1 MKKLIVIS
9 IFALAATVASLAQN
23 WKLSPMVREAA
34 MMEKAYS
41 QRGET
46 TSGSKAAGRNERRCI
61 TAFVRTSDESVLQR
75 EGCSV
80 LMQSEDI
87 YIATIPLD
95 RIYAL
100 AAMPEV
106 MRIEAGESCH
116 TTTDRSAVLTRTD
129 ELWNLGQDYSTLA
142 PFTGTGVVVGV
153 MDVGFDLTHPNF
165 YSQDGSRYRIKALWD
180 QIDYTDGGEPV
191 NYKGELGGWNV
202 GRQYVG
208 EEALLRK
215 GHSSDGKEEN
225 HGTHTCGTAAGSGA
239 PFLSGEGEVVYSGM
253 APDADICLVANS
265 VNTNIH
271 LVPEESRY
279 KHNTATDMLGF
290 RYIFDYAESVGKPC
304 VINFSE
310 GTHDDLYQ
318 SGLYGEVLS
327 KLLGPGRILVA
338 SAGNEGIADGTYLHK
353 AIGEDSKSTFLGK
366 RNSNTAVYVMKSKEP
381 VRLTLDM
388 YKDSIK
394 AVTWEYDTENLREY
408 PDSVMFDTVMVGDH
422 EMVMTLNAYP
432 SCFNEDEWATDFF
445 IIDKQSSSMG
455 RDVPVK
461 LTVCGRD
468 NDIEVY
474 SGGGYFVKSI
484 VEPTLADFEHT
495 HNVLFPGSSKDAVC
509 VGATAHT
516 QWRTNIYGNNTGTDY
531 GTGGI
536 RASFSG
542 IGPTISSMTKPD
554 VMAPGTNIVASY
566 SSFNT
571 TSTTNTSATTTNVKM
586 TEWNGRSY
594 PWGVN
599 SGTSMATPQV
609 TGIVALWLQACPTL
623 TPDQVKD
630 VIAHTAVR
638 RDGNMC
644 YPNNEYGWGEID
656 AKAGLDYILDV
667 YTCINDL
674 SIPAQH
680 AIKSIYTIDGK
691 RVDAQPQGHGIFIIN
706 DNGRIRKVVK

>member
-1 MKKLIVIS
+1 MV
-9 IFALAATVASLAQN
+9 ATVATVAQN

-34 MMEKAYS
+34 MMEKACFQS
-41 QRGET
+41 GET
-46 TSGSKAAGRNERRCI
+46 TSGETRAAGGNERRCI

-75 EGCSV
+75 EGCKV
-80 LMQSEDI
+80 LMRCEDI

-106 MRIEAGESCH
+106 SRIEAGESCH
-116 TTTDRSAVLTRTD
+116 TTTDRAVVQTRTD
-129 ELWNLGQDYSTLA
+129 ELWNLGQDYSPLA

-153 MDVGFDLTHPNF
+153 VDIGFDLTHPNF

-180 QIDYTDGGEPV
+180 QIDYTEGGEPV
-191 NYKGELGGWNV
+191 IFNDEDGQNV

-208 EEALLRK
+208 QEALLHK
-215 GHSSDGKEEN
+215 GYSFNGEEQG
-225 HGTHTCGTAAGSGA
+225 HGTHTSGTAAGSGA
-239 PFLSGEGEVVYSGM
+239 PFLCGVSEVVYSGM
-253 APDADICLVANS
+253 APDADICLVANYTS
-265 VNTNIH
+265 E
-271 LVPEESRY
+271 LQQVPEEDRRKYNS
-279 KHNTATDMLGF
+279 ATDMLGF

-310 GTHDDLYQ
+310 GTYDDLYE
-318 SGLYGEVLS
+318 SGLYGEMLS
-327 KLLGPGRILVA
+327 KMLGPGRILVA
-338 SAGNEGIADGTYLHK
+338 SAGNEGMADGTYLHK
-353 AIGEDSKSTFLGK
+353 AIGEDSKSAFIAK
-366 RNSNTAVYVMKSKEP
+366 RNSKSAIYVMKSKEP

-388 YKDSIK
+388 YRDGSK
-394 AVTWEYDTENLREY
+394 AAKWEYDTEALREY
-408 PDSVMFDTVMVGDH
+408 PDSVMIDTVMVGGH
-422 EMVMTLNAYP
+422 EMIIWLNAYP

-445 IIDKQSSSMG
+445 LFDNQSSSMG
-455 RDVPVK
+455 YNIPVK
-461 LTVCGRD
+461 LTVCDRD

-474 SGGGYFVKSI
+474 SSRGYFVKSNL
-484 VEPTLADFEHT
+484 EPTLADFEHT
-495 HNVLFPGSSKDAVC
+495 RNVLFPGSSKDAVC

-536 RASFSG
+536 RASFSS
-542 IGPTISSMTKPD
+542 IGPTINGMTKPD

-566 SSFNT
+566 NSFKTNT
-571 TSTTNTSATTTNVKM
+571 TTNTSATTTNVKM
-586 TEWNGRSY
+586 TEWNGRTY
-594 PWGVN
+594 PWGVDT
-599 SGTSMATPQV
+599 GTSMAAPQV
-609 TGIVALWLQACPTL
+609 TGIVALWLQACPSL

-638 RDGNMC
+638 RDDIMT

-656 AKAGLDYILDV
+656 AKAGLDYIFEV

-674 SIPAQH
+674 SIPTRH
-680 AIKSIYTIDGK
+680 AIKTIYTIDGK
-691 RVDAQPQGHGIFIIN
+691 RVDAQSTGHGIFIVN